1 MTNLKFYIFAFLIGT
16 NLFAYSQ
23 EMDYTKI
30 PQIQTKATYTK
41 EVQPDRITL
50 SITLSEN
57 NTKGKVTV
65 EELEKKMFEI
75 LKFNEI
81 DLSKKLNLKD
91 ISSNFQS
98 YFLKGTIVQKTK
110 NYNLELESAK
120 LAGKV
125 LKELSENDISNVKL
139 LKTEYSNLEEIKIE
153 LKGNAVEKAKRQAEK
168 MAEKLNVK
176 IGRVLFISDS
186 ETNVMNLLAGRVA
199 GVNISGTNSISGY
212 SNFNENETEISF
224 ENIKVEVSATVFF
237 EIK

>member
-1 MTNLKFYIFAFLIGT
+1 MNL
-16 NLFAYSQ
+16 
-23 EMDYTKI
+23 
-30 PQIQTKATYTK
+30 
-41 EVQPDRITL
+41 R
-50 SITLSEN
+50 
-57 NTKGKVTV
+57 
-65 EELEKKMFEI
+65 
-75 LKFNEI
+75 
-81 DLSKKLNLKD
+81 
-91 ISSNFQS
+91 
-98 YFLKGTIVQKTK
+98 GTIIQKTK

-139 LKTEYSNLEEIKIE
+139 LKTEYSKLEELKIE
-153 LKGNAVEKAKRQAEK
+153 LKGNAVEKAKRQAEE

-199 GVNISGTNSISGY
+199 GVNIRGANSISGY
-212 SNFNENETEISF
+212 SNFNESEAEISF